1 MSLLY
6 TPSVDGAGGGQ
17 MENERVGQVAEQE
30 RQRREATE
38 EELVRARA
46 RIAPPPVPVL
56 TGQVSSHPAY

>member
-46 RIAPPPVPVL
+46 RIAPPFPVL
-56 TGQVSSHPAY
+56 TGQVSSLPSY

>member
-46 RIAPPPVPVL
+46 RIAPPPSP
-56 TGQVSSHPAY
+56 Y